1 MLAPL
6 RICSRWIIGLAVV
19 EASAQSGLPSPVAEK
34 VGVDLVNVEVFVS
47 TRGVTPV
54 PPLAA
59 ADFEL
64 LEDGRPV
71 ELTHF
76 SRFEGGSPVPA
87 PALLEEAVK
96 SPDRLLLPPSEEGPL
111 HVVIYVDHSNIRAAT
126 RGELFQ
132 ALDLFLAESL
142 RPEDRVM
149 IVAFNDSLKVHRS
162 FTSGAEIRL
171 SDFGKLQMVLGRGTH
186 AQREENLLIRQMEQ
200 ASIERIRGVAPEPPE
215 LAHRVRSF
223 VTSEH
228 ARILDALGGLERF
241 TDSLG
246 GLPGRKAIIYVGDGI
261 PTRPGRALF
270 EAWQNKF
277 AQFGREA
284 GMGGSFVESQSFDIS
299 SQIRG
304 LVAHA
309 NASRATFYAVE
320 ASGAAQHTALSAE
333 QHGGFDSRA
342 VRTQGGGRVMTTDVA
357 SAQELESRG
366 ALEYLASH
374 TGGLSIRGKVGPT
387 HFKEVTND
395 FTTFYSLAYRPSHP
409 ADGKFHEIR
418 VRVRRE
424 GVRVRHRDGY
434 QAKSAD
440 EKTSELAL
448 AALLL
453 DSAPNP
459 LAVRLEAG
467 DQKEEKKGVFGVPIM
482 VKVPI
487 ALLAVLPQQTMHVA
501 QLSIF
506 IVTQDDRG
514 RTSAVQKREIPI
526 RIPSEKLEA
535 ARSQVAA
542 FPITLAL
549 RSGAQRVA
557 IGVRDEYASTRS
569 AVSLNLWVGKGRS

>member
-1 MLAPL
+1 
-6 RICSRWIIGLAVV
+6 
-19 EASAQSGLPSPVAEK
+19 
-34 VGVDLVNVEVFVS
+34 
-47 TRGVTPV
+47 
-54 PPLAA
+54 
-59 ADFEL
+59 
-64 LEDGRPV
+64 
-71 ELTHF
+71 
-76 SRFEGGSPVPA
+76 
-87 PALLEEAVK
+87 
-96 SPDRLLLPPSEEGPL
+96 
-111 HVVIYVDHSNIRAAT
+111 
-126 RGELFQ
+126 
-132 ALDLFLAESL
+132 
-142 RPEDRVM
+142 
-149 IVAFNDSLKVHRS
+149 
-162 FTSGAEIRL
+162 
-171 SDFGKLQMVLGRGTH
+171 
-186 AQREENLLIRQMEQ
+186 
-200 ASIERIRGVAPEPPE
+200 
-215 LAHRVRSF
+215 
-223 VTSEH
+223 
-228 ARILDALGGLERF
+228 
-241 TDSLG
+241 
-246 GLPGRKAIIYVGDGI
+246 
-261 PTRPGRALF
+261 
-270 EAWQNKF
+270 
-277 AQFGREA
+277 
-284 GMGGSFVESQSFDIS
+284 MGGSFVESQSFDIS

-374 TGGLSIRGKVGPT
+374 TGGLSLRGKVGPT

-409 ADGKFHEIR
+409 ADGKFHQIR

-424 GVRVRHRDGY
+424 GVRVRHRDRY
-434 QAKSAD
+434 QAKSSD
-440 EKTSELAL
+440 EKTSELTL
-448 AALLL
+448 ASLLL
-453 DSAPNP
+453 DSAPNA

-526 RIPSEKLEA
+526 RIPPEKFEA

-542 FPITLAL
+542 FPIMLAL
-549 RSGAQRVA
+549 RPGAQRVA

-569 AVSLNLWVGKGRS
+569 AVSLNLWLGSRKQ